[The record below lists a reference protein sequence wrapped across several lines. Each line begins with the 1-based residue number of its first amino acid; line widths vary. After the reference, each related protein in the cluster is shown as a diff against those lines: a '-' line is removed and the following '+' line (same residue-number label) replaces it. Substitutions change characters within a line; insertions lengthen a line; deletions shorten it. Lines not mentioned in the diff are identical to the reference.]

1 MKKFIFILGLISM
14 GHLTMFSQKSA
25 TLTDLYQSEWRNFT
39 EFIKI
44 KNGNENVDTTFNVTF
59 YHLKADVSIDASAKY
74 IRGNLL
80 CKFQSQVNN
89 LDRIVLSLQEALHVD
104 SITGNISTYATSG
117 DSIVILLNK
126 TFSKGESAQVCIWY
140 QGVPQLAGG
149 YKGLRYETHHG
160 GQPVVATLSTPYL
173 AHYWYPCKD
182 GPEDKADSVYLDITV
197 PDTIINGNK
206 IIAVSNGLL
215 ENVSA
220 SNKKVT
226 YSWRHRYPIVTYYVM
241 MAISNYSHF
250 QQSFIGQNGE
260 SFPIDYYVFKE
271 HDSISRVGV
280 SEMPD
285 AMQFY
290 STVFGKYPFSREK
303 YAMSEL
309 GYYGAIENQT
319 NTIIN
324 NMAPS
329 WFYTSIHELSHMWF
343 GDMIT
348 CADWHHAW
356 MNEGFATYAEALWT
370 EHKNGKAAYH
380 SYMNST
386 SSYLGGTL
394 YLQNDLDTFN
404 IFQEIV
410 YSKGAWVLHMLR
422 GVVGDQTFFNCLK
435 AYAGSPGFMY
445 KNASTEDF
453 RQLVENISGK
463 NLATFFDQWV
473 YDAYYPMYH
482 YNFIQDSLSKVLTL
496 HIYQAQSTGSTWR
509 EVFEMP
515 LQIKITD
522 TTGNDTI
529 ITVANNQKNQEYTF
543 QLSGYVSHDKT
554 SVVIDPDRW
563 VIRKTFFKP
572 NLPVGIQDITG
583 DAIAFNLYPVPAT
596 DQINIG
602 YLQPGKNARFELFD
616 QFGKNVNSG
625 FLYSPVT
632 TISIKYLPKGL
643 YLLKIDNGK
652 KPQYKKFLKV

>member
-1 MKKFIFILGLISM
+1 MKKFIYILGLICM
-14 GHLTMFSQKSA
+14 IHLTVFSQKSA
-25 TLTDLYQSEWRNFT
+25 TLTDLYQSEWRDFT
-39 EFIKI
+39 EFMKR
-44 KNGNENVDTTFNVTF
+44 KNGNGNVDTSFNVTF

-74 IRGNLL
+74 IRGNLV
-80 CKFQSQVNN
+80 CKFQSEVNN
-89 LDRIVLSLQEALHVD
+89 LNRIVLSLQSALHVD
-104 SITGNISTYATSG
+104 SITENVSTYATSG
-117 DSIVILLNK
+117 DSIEIVLDK
-126 TFSKGESAQVCIWY
+126 TYSKGESAQVCIWY

-160 GQPVVATLSTPYL
+160 GQPVIATLSTPYL

-215 ENVSA
+215 ENTSTA
-220 SNKKVT
+220 NNKVT

-250 QQSFIGQNGE
+250 QQSFTGQYGE

-271 HDSISRVGV
+271 NDSLSRVGV
-280 SEMPD
+280 SEMPV

-290 STVFGKYPFSREK
+290 STVFGKYPFAKEK

-324 NMAPS
+324 SMYPS

-356 MNEGFATYAEALWT
+356 MNEGFATYAEALWA

-380 SYMNST
+380 AYMNST

-404 IFQEIV
+404 IFREIV

-496 HIYQAQSTGSTWR
+496 HIYQAQASTSSYR
-509 EVFEMP
+509 EVFEMS

-522 TTGNDTI
+522 ANGNDTI
-529 ITVANNQKNQEYTF
+529 ITVLNNQKNQEYSF
-543 QLSGYVSHDKT
+543 QLSGYVNHNNT
-554 SVVIDPDRW
+554 SVVIDPERW

-572 NLPVGIQDITG
+572 NLPVGIQDNPAEG
-583 DAIAFNLYPVPAT
+583 MAFTLYPDPAF

-602 YLQPGKNARFELFD
+602 CLQPVNHASFEIFN
-616 QFGKNVNSG
+616 QFGKLVKKGS
-625 FLYSPVT
+625 LQTLVT
-632 TISIKYLPKGL
+632 IVSIHNLPKGL
-643 YLLKIDNGK
+643 YLIRIDNGK
-652 KPQYKKFLKV
+652 NQHCKKFLKI